1 MTRCGSLEGRKI
13 GEIFIDD
20 RVNLTNNSLFDYNP
34 LDVST
39 AVVSAEDILN
49 FNCTAILQ
57 DESFWLLVVKDP
69 LLALEALALL
79 CVILLTVG
87 GNTLVIAAIASSPS
101 LRAPT
106 HSLIVNLACAD
117 LILGLT
123 VLPLSASREL
133 RGGWGLG
140 PVTCS
145 LWAAL
150 DVLCCTASILS
161 LCGISVDRYIG
172 VSRPLTYSRVVTTR
186 RARLMIATI
195 WLLALAISAGPP
207 LGWAEDSVYVP
218 ETGECNVNK
227 QLGYVIFSACGSFY
241 LPALVI
247 LVLYGLVYK
256 AAVKRSR
263 FLAAGSVTRSH
274 VTLRIHRGNKLSEN
288 CGSSE
293 SSTRLVSGPG
303 PPQRWATQG
312 RRGALYRGP
321 AAKFRRQKRAAK
333 TLGIVVGGFLLC
345 WFPFF
350 IILPIDAACESCNL
364 SESSVFAFAFWL
376 GYFNSCIN
384 PLIYACSSRELR
396 RAFQSILRRAFLL
409 RGRTQRSSAA
419 MYATAVANSNKR
431 QGVSTNPRD

>member
-1 MTRCGSLEGRKI
+1 MTRCEYIERFNDNESQRNYQGYEDAFNTNRTI
-13 GEIFIDD
+13 IDKLD
-20 RVNLTNNSLFDYNP
+20 IIEFMNLSCSSSTVINP
-34 LDVST
+34 N
-39 AVVSAEDILN
+39 EN
-49 FNCTAILQ
+49 
-57 DESFWLLVVKDP
+57 FWLLVVKEP

-79 CVILLTVG
+79 SVILLTVG

-133 RGGWGLG
+133 RGSWGLG
-140 PVTCS
+140 PLTCS

-172 VSRPLTYSRVVTTR
+172 VSRPLSYSRVVTTR
-186 RARLMIATI
+186 RVRATIATI

-207 LGWAEDSVYVP
+207 LGWAQESVYVS
-218 ETGECNVNK
+218 ETRECNVNK
-227 QLGYVIFSACGSFY
+227 QLGYVIFSTCGSFY

-247 LVLYGLVYK
+247 LVLYGLVYR
-256 AAVKRSR
+256 AAARRSQ
-263 FLAAGSVTRSH
+263 FLDAGAVTRSQ
-274 VTLRIHRGNKLSEN
+274 VTLRIHRGNKLTKSN
-288 CGSSE
+288 VRKDGSS
-293 SSTRLVSGPG
+293 TILVSRPG
-303 PPQRWATQG
+303 PPRRWASQG
-312 RRGALYRGP
+312 RGGPLCRGP
-321 AAKFRRQKRAAK
+321 AAKFRRQKKAAK

-350 IILPIDAACESCNL
+350 VILPIDAACESCNL
-364 SESSVFAFAFWL
+364 SESAIFTFAFWL

-384 PLIYACSSRELR
+384 PFIYACSSRELR
-396 RAFQSILRRAFLL
+396 RAFQSILRRAFSLKL
-409 RGRTQRSSAA
+409 RKQRSAPNSFVPPIKHN
-419 MYATAVANSNKR
+419 TTANS
-431 QGVSTNPRD
+431 DIE